1 MKNIRF
7 FIRKFSFFGGK
18 IFSIYSN
25 RHVFV
30 MPHTA
35 LSHQNCLP
43 LTQQFFSYTRRLRKW
58 RPIFRTRMERS
69 YMYRG
74 RIQSFLCSAMVR
86 RRHKIISSYWCK
98 IHHIC
103 DIYINQE
110 VCRLKEF
117 YLPRDRIYTFCAH
130 ISWTVSKLPNSTNVF
145 FFLQSVIRFSFPS
158 DINSLHQFSS
168 NNLSLNFLHTIQ
180 SVKHLPVVN
189 KVDKFHVVFND
200 LKNQDI
206 WAAPCEN
213 VTLGKCGQRRPR
225 SACASAQS
233 DQGLHCPLTES
244 WDTIKCFN
252 GDQMSGWDFA
262 YMYTY
267 MQDDVNPHI
276 MRMFHGIFRLTRPI
290 CVVF

>member
-1 MKNIRF
+1 MNKHYTPRSDTITKTCLYNFDPLKPHFYIVKLGFTGVNIIFLNSAHNIDCGYSLEPPRRGGSNEYPQSMFWAEIWKISDF
-7 FIRKFSFFGGK
+7 FIWKFSFFGGK

-145 FFLQSVIRFSFPS
+145 FFLQSMLFVLVSQAI
-158 DINSLHQFSS
+158 
-168 NNLSLNFLHTIQ
+168 
-180 SVKHLPVVN
+180 
-189 KVDKFHVVFND
+189 
-200 LKNQDI
+200 
-206 WAAPCEN
+206 
-213 VTLGKCGQRRPR
+213 
-225 SACASAQS
+225 
-233 DQGLHCPLTES
+233 
-244 WDTIKCFN
+244 
-252 GDQMSGWDFA
+252 
-262 YMYTY
+262 
-267 MQDDVNPHI
+267 
-276 MRMFHGIFRLTRPI
+276 
-290 CVVF
+290 